1 MRSGA
6 CSKCG
11 RSLVWAVTRT
21 GAKMPLDMD
30 SAHGDFVL
38 PSFDED
44 VGLPAVRRR
53 IAFSENE
60 DLQRYRF
67 HDCAGQPAI
76 LSPA

>member
-6 CSKCG
+6 CGRCG
-11 RSLVWAVTRT
+11 KSLVWAVTRT
-21 GAKMPLDMD
+21 GGKMPLDIAAD
-30 SAHGDFVL
+30 DGDFVL

-44 VGLPAVRRR
+44 VGLPVVRRR

-60 DLQRYRF
+60 ELLRYRF
-67 HDCAGQPAI
+67 HECDQV

>member
-1 MRSGA
+1 MRAGA

-21 GAKMPLDMD
+21 GAKMPLDID

-38 PSFDED
+38 PAFSDEAN
-44 VGLPAVRRR
+44 LPVVRRR

-60 DLQRYRF
+60 ELQRYRF
-67 HDCAGQPAI
+67 HVCAGQPAV
-76 LSPA
+76 LTAA

>member
-38 PSFDED
+38 PSYSDEAD
-44 VGLPAVRRR
+44 LPLVRRR

-60 DLQRYRF
+60 ELQRYRF
-67 HDCAGQPAI
+67 HVCVAQPAC